1 MKCGAHE
8 LPLGCA
14 RDLKKSDGGL
24 GFFVCAF
31 TVKLTFQFHFS
42 LIQTRERIVVDVIFL
57 FYDGSGHVSTI
68 KCDV

>member
-1 MKCGAHE
+1 MWCTRAATRV
-8 LPLGCA
+8 CT
-14 RDLKKSDGGL
+14 RFKKSDGGL